1 MRCLYIWIMSVVHD
15 HRGVPIRLTGERMAH
30 ILEHP
35 EMSGMEASVSE
46 TLRRPESVVRSRS
59 DEEAR
64 LYYRFHADTPVGAK
78 FLCVVVKVR
87 SEDAFVLTAYLTD
100 NRI

>member
-1 MRCLYIWIMSVVHD
+1 MFGSRLLYIWKMDIVYD
-15 HRGVPIRLTGERMAH
+15 HRGMPIRLTDGRKAH

-35 EMSGMEASVSE
+35 EMSGMEAGISD

-59 DEEAR
+59 DEETR
-64 LYYRFHADTPVGAK
+64 LYYRFHPETPVGAK

-87 SEDAFVLTAYLTD
+87 SED
-100 NRI
+100 